1 MKYLVSIVTMHT
13 SHAKIR
19 QFGTCS
25 YQNGLLVS
33 WFAVWRKFL
42 PKCQFGKTQT
52 LVWRNPPP
60 LLMICPAM
68 QADMGADVCVEM
80 CAVVCGRA

>member
-1 MKYLVSIVTMHT
+1 MRHEVFGVHCYHT

-33 WFAVWRKFL
+33 WLALWRKFL
-42 PKCQFGKTQT
+42 PKCQFGKNQT

-60 LLMICPAM
+60 FT
-68 QADMGADVCVEM
+68 DG
-80 CAVVCGRA
+80 VV